1 MGKLISGDA
10 SKLLIA
16 GSAED
21 VEANKADIEVTMAEK
36 IPARIMPKPGE
47 MTFQGTLVSYEASP
61 FMVHMSSGI
70 LLDKTGKPLAVPK
83 TAPVH
88 KPPVRKKP

>member
-1 MGKLISGDA
+1 
-10 SKLLIA
+10 
-16 GSAED
+16 
-21 VEANKADIEVTMAEK
+21 
-36 IPARIMPKPGE
+36 MPKPGE

-88 KPPVRKKP
+88 KPPVHKKP